1 MNKDLQQIGSGV
13 AGLDDLLR
21 GGFAAGRM
29 YLTIGPPG
37 SGKTLLGMHFLEQ
50 GLENSET
57 TLLIHGEE
65 SQPEIATSAAAVD
78 IDIDGT
84 EFLDIGP
91 KSSIFI
97 EDRTYDLV
105 APSEIE
111 RDRYT
116 PEIHEAVSE
125 IDPDRVVIDPIT
137 QLRYV
142 EANDAQFR
150 RQLLS
155 FMRFLKGEGITVL
168 ATATAT
174 PDREYESELRSLS
187 DGIVELTQGEGGRR
201 IEVTKHRTIGQIEG
215 SHGMEIRDAGI
226 EVFPALVP
234 KQHEQSIGDSQIS
247 AGIDELDRLLGGG
260 IERNT
265 VTFITGPSGVGKTT
279 LGGQILAEVAQ
290 SGTAALYLF
299 EESIETFTHRS
310 EAIGIPVAQLRQE
323 GRLVIRSVE
332 PLARSAEEFASL
344 VRRDVEQEGV
354 ETVMVDGTDGYTMAI
369 QGEREPLIAK
379 LHSLS
384 RYLTNNGVTMLVTDT
399 TPEITGVSTATS
411 FNANYIADNIVVLSY
426 IEMDSALHKVI
437 GVLKKRAGRFEQT
450 LREFKLTDDGIQVG
464 DPLTN
469 VTGILQGT
477 PSIAET
483 PDGK

>member
-1 MNKDLQQIGSGV
+1 MDLDLQQNSSGIP
-13 AGLDDLLR
+13 GLDELLR
-21 GGFAAGRM
+21 GGFATGQM
-29 YLTIGPPG
+29 YLIVGPPG
-37 SGKTLLGMHFLEQ
+37 AGKTILSLHFLEQ
-50 GLENSET
+50 GLDT
-57 TLLIHGEE
+57 GDTVLFIHGEE
-65 SQPEIATSAAAVD
+65 SEAEILTSASAVG
-78 IDIDGT
+78 IGLAEA

-91 KSSIFI
+91 ESNIFT

-105 APSEIE
+105 DPSEIE
-111 RDRYT
+111 HDRYM
-116 PEIHEAVSE
+116 PEIHDAIKE

-168 ATATAT
+168 ATATTT

-187 DGIVELTQGEGGRR
+187 DGIVELTHGDGGRR
-201 IEVTKHRTIGQIEG
+201 VEVSKHRTIGQIEG
-215 SHGMEIRDAGI
+215 SHGMEIRPEGI

-234 KQHEQSIGDSQIS
+234 QQHEQSIDESQIS

-265 VTFITGPSGVGKTT
+265 VTFISGPSGVGKTT

-299 EESIETFTHRS
+299 EESLESFTHRS
-310 EAIGIPVAQLRQE
+310 EAIGIPVTQLRQE
-323 GRLVIRSVE
+323 GNLVIRSVE
-332 PLARSAEEFASL
+332 PLARSPEEFASM

-354 ETVMVDGTDGYTMAI
+354 DTVMVDGTDGYTMAI

-379 LHSLS
+379 LHGLS
-384 RYLTNNGVTMLVTDT
+384 RYLTNNGVTMLVTDA
-399 TPEITGVSTATS
+399 TPEVTGISSATS
-411 FNANYIADNIVVLSY
+411 FNASYIADNIVVLSY

-437 GVLKKRAGRFEQT
+437 GVLKKRVGRFEQT
-450 LREFKLTDDGIQVG
+450 LREFELTDDGIQVG

-477 PSIAET
+477 PSIADT
-483 PDGK
+483 PDNT